1 MYIYAYKN
9 NRMLYTYGYETF
21 FKILLKR
28 YSVNRKIIKHFFQPL
43 TVTAFPTGLKNNNV
57 TFCIS
62 MLEPCYF
69 FSKSADYTAKKSQL

>member
-9 NRMLYTYGYETF
+9 NRMSYTYCYETF

-28 YSVNRKIIKHFFQPL
+28 YSVNRKIIKHFFSA
-43 TVTAFPTGLKNNNV
+43 TAFPTGLKNNNV

-62 MLEPCYF
+62 SLVI
-69 FSKSADYTAKKSQL
+69 SSLKVQTTQRKKANFKLMTM